1 MSPRLKPLLLPQ
13 LVEERRRRESLS
25 DSTELDLSS
34 SYLTQNSSATDV
46 SAPVTPTFSL
56 SPRGHVRY
64 SSSTSSLD
72 LSMHTGVADSGPS
85 SPVFIGTTKSS
96 KRSLPDLQEEPQ
108 EQEGDFDMFDDYA
121 YDCCGKMVH
130 LVSLHLWASCL
141 IHLI

>member
-1 MSPRLKPLLLPQ
+1 MSPGLKPLLLPQ
-13 LVEERRRRESLS
+13 LVEERKRRESLS

-56 SPRGHVRY
+56 SPRGHARY

-72 LSMHTGVADSGPS
+72 LSSMHPTTGVADSGPS
-85 SPVFIGTTKSS
+85 SPTFIGTTKSS

-108 EQEGDFDMFDDYA
+108 ELEGDFDMFDDYA
-121 YDCCGKMVH
+121 YDCCGKMG
-130 LVSLHLWASCL
+130 SSRFS
-141 IHLI
+141 